1 MDIFLVAP
9 HFEYPPIKTED
20 RYIFTRYTRLK
31 NLGQIT
37 IIGNKKVFFFKEGE
51 LVSSYTYTRRGKIS
65 DKLLPVLRSLLLRK
79 NYLYEKQNFSKDF
92 LNEYK
97 SLLNK
102 YKPNV
107 IVLSYIYL
115 YIFLTKNNLI
125 KDNYNY
131 LCETHNDD
139 RNWFLS
145 LKYKVKFK
153 YKFIFSP
160 KNLFRFLYE
169 KAFNIICD
177 NSIEWLIHNTKKI
190 DKNVKFVYLT
200 KIDKENASVYMN
212 NSNSRVITQS
222 SSLTYNNFQINE
234 PFSKNKKISSINL
247 LFVGTLDLKMNYDS
261 LCYFEMNFLKTIIE
275 LIKGP
280 FNVNIVGF
288 NPTRKIYKLCKN
300 NNWKLVANAKQS
312 ELIYYY
318 KISHLSILPFSY
330 TNGFKGKYVESI
342 AAGLP
347 ILGTENVRYINDV
360 EIPLS
365 LFSNS
370 PEEWVRHLN
379 SLYKISEFEY
389 YKKRLELKKYLSYF
403 QEEEI
408 SKQLYEYI
416 NI

>member
-1 MDIFLVAP
+1 
-9 HFEYPPIKTED
+9 
-20 RYIFTRYTRLK
+20 
-31 NLGQIT
+31 
-37 IIGNKKVFFFKEGE
+37 
-51 LVSSYTYTRRGKIS
+51 
-65 DKLLPVLRSLLLRK
+65 
-79 NYLYEKQNFSKDF
+79 
-92 LNEYK
+92 
-97 SLLNK
+97 
-102 YKPNV
+102 
-107 IVLSYIYL
+107 
-115 YIFLTKNNLI
+115 
-125 KDNYNY
+125 
-131 LCETHNDD
+131 
-139 RNWFLS
+139 
-145 LKYKVKFK
+145 
-153 YKFIFSP
+153 
-160 KNLFRFLYE
+160 
-169 KAFNIICD
+169 
-177 NSIEWLIHNTKKI
+177 
-190 DKNVKFVYLT
+190 
-200 KIDKENASVYMN
+200 MN